1 MTSKFSVL
9 NERAKYLINELG
21 DSLVVLDEGNAFTE
35 VEITFNHPSDVIR
48 LFHAGVHAGLDIAHG
63 VRAEFLKESL

>member
-35 VEITFNHPSDVIR
+35 VEITFNHPSDVIK

-63 VRAEFLKESL
+63 IRAEFFKESL

>member
-1 MTSKFSVL
+1 MKSKFSVL
-9 NERAKYLINELG
+9 NERMQYLIKELG
-21 DSLVVLDEGNAFTE
+21 DSLTVLNEDNTFTQ
-35 VEITFNHPSDVIR
+35 VEITFNHPSDVIK

>member
-1 MTSKFSVL
+1 MKSKFSVL
-9 NERAKYLINELG
+9 NERMQYLVKELG
-21 DSLVVLDEGNAFTE
+21 DSLVVINEDSMFTQ
-35 VEITFNHPSDVIR
+35 VEITFNHPSDVIK

>member
-9 NERAKYLINELG
+9 NERASYLIKELG
-21 DSLVVLDEGNAFTE
+21 DSLVVLSEGNAFTE